1 MNQKSVVLI
10 IMDGWGY
17 KKERYG
23 NAILHAKTAV
33 FDNLDKEYPPVSI
46 QASGLEV
53 GLPDGQMGN
62 SEVGHLNIGAGRI
75 VYQELPRISNSIK
88 DGSFFSNRVL
98 LTAIEHTKKA
108 YSERSESNPSLH
120 LMGLLSDGGV
130 HSHIQHI
137 FALVEMAK
145 RNGVQNL
152 FVHPFL
158 DGRDTPP
165 KSAEKYIAELE
176 NKLKELNIGKIATI
190 MGRYYGMD
198 RDKRW
203 DRTEKAYNALV
214 YGTGNRFRSAEEALQ
229 KSYREHIT
237 DEFVV
242 PAVITDAKDKPVGT
256 IKDGDSVIF
265 YNFRSDRAR
274 QLVRAL
280 YDDVFNEFNRGAQ
293 KLKLYIACLT
303 EYDVKFRLPVA
314 FPPNI
319 PRNSLGE
326 ILARKGIRQFRA
338 AETEKY
344 AHVTFFFNGGIED
357 PFIGEGRILVSSPK
371 IATYDLKPE
380 MSAREVTAEVLKA
393 IASGNYPVIIVN
405 FANPDMVGH
414 TGIFNAAVT
423 AVEVVDESV
432 GRIIDAAKKDG
443 RNIIITADHGN
454 IENMIDEK
462 GEPITSHTT
471 NPVPFYCITDKKIE
485 LREGGRLAD
494 IAPTILKLL
503 DIEQPPEMTGE
514 SLIVY
519 KN

>member
-17 KKERYG
+17 KKEKYG
-23 NAILHAKTAV
+23 NAILHAKTPV
-33 FDNLDKEYPPVSI
+33 FDRLDKEYPPVLI

-98 LTAIEHTKKA
+98 SETMERVKK
-108 YSERSESNPSLH
+108 NGTSLH
-120 LMGLLSDGGV
+120 LIGLLSNGGV
-130 HSHIQHI
+130 HSHIEHI

-145 RNGVQNL
+145 RKGVQSL
-152 FVHPFL
+152 FIHPFL

-176 NKLKELNIGKIATI
+176 NRLKELNTGKIATI

-214 YGTGNRFRSAEEALQ
+214 NGAGNRHRTAEEALQ
-229 KSYREHIT
+229 KSYQEHIT
-237 DEFVV
+237 DEFVI
-242 PAVITDAKDKPVGT
+242 PAVIVDAENKPVGT
-256 IKDGDSVIF
+256 IKEGDSVIF

-280 YDDVFNEFNRGAQ
+280 YEDAFKEFKRSD
-293 KLKLYIACLT
+293 KIKKLYIACLT
-303 EYDVKFRLPVA
+303 EYDVRFRLPVA

-319 PRNSLGE
+319 PRNGLGE
-326 ILARKGIRQFRA
+326 ILSRNGIRQFKT

-357 PFIGEGRILVSSPK
+357 PYAGEDRILVPSPK

-414 TGIFNAAVT
+414 TGVFNAAVA

-432 GRIIDAAKKDG
+432 GKIIEAARKDE
-443 RNIIITADHGN
+443 RNILITADHGN
-454 IENMIDEK
+454 IEDMIDEK
-462 GEPITSHTT
+462 GEPITAHTT
-471 NPVPFYCITDKKIE
+471 NPVPFYWIPAPTHSVGTR

-503 DIEQPPEMTGE
+503 NIEQPPEMTGE
-514 SLIVY
+514 SLII
-519 KN
+519 

>member
-1 MNQKSVVLI
+1 
-10 IMDGWGY
+10 MDGWGY
-17 KKERYG
+17 KKEKYG
-23 NAILHAKTAV
+23 NAILHAKTPA
-33 FDNLDKEYPPVSI
+33 FDKLDKEYPPI
-46 QASGLEV
+46 LLQASGLEV

-62 SEVGHLNIGAGRI
+62 SEVGHMNIGAGRI

-98 LTAIEHTKKA
+98 LTAIEHAKKA
-108 YSERSESNPSLH
+108 CSEQSESNPSLH

-130 HSHIQHI
+130 HSHIEHI

-145 RNGVQNL
+145 RNGVKNL
-152 FVHPFL
+152 FIHPFL

-165 KSAEKYIAELE
+165 KSAGKYISELE

-203 DRTEKAYNALV
+203 DRTEKAYDAIV
-214 YGTGNRFRSAEEALQ
+214 YGKGNRYRRAEEALQ
-229 KSYREHIT
+229 KSYQGHIT
-237 DEFVV
+237 DEFVI
-242 PAVITDAKDKPVGT
+242 PAVIADAEDKPVGT

-280 YDDVFNEFNRGAQ
+280 YEDVFNEFNRGDKKP
-293 KLKLYIACLT
+293 KLHIACLT
-303 EYDVKFRLPVA
+303 EYDAKFRLPIA
-314 FPPNI
+314 FPANI

-326 ILARKGIRQFRA
+326 ILARKGIRQFRT

-357 PFIGEGRILVSSPK
+357 SFIGEDRILVPSPK
-371 IATYDLKPE
+371 VATYDLKPE
-380 MSAREVTAEVLKA
+380 MSAREVAAEVLKA

-414 TGIFNAAVT
+414 TGVFNAAVT

-432 GRIIDAAKKDG
+432 GKIIDSARKDG
-443 RNIIITADHGN
+443 RNILITADHGN
-454 IENMIDEK
+454 IEDMIDEK
-462 GEPITSHTT
+462 GEPITAHTT
-471 NPVPFYCITDKKIE
+471 NPVPFYCITDKKIN
-485 LREGGRLAD
+485 LRDGGRLAD

-514 SLIVY
+514 SLIV
-519 KN
+519 